1 MNPESVPPRHTEG
14 ASRVLVV
21 EDEPALAKVV
31 ANYLARE
38 GFQVRI
44 ALDGPSAVAAAHEFE
59 PSLVVLDL
67 MLPGFDGMEVC
78 RRIRSFSD
86 AYILML
92 SARGDE
98 SDKVMGLAAGADDYV
113 VKPFGP
119 RELVA
124 RVKALLRRPRASSL
138 MPEPLQT
145 PPGLDIDV
153 LARTV
158 LIDGSLVDLT
168 PTEFELL
175 AALAARPDTA
185 LSRSD
190 IIAAVWG
197 SSWYG
202 DQHIVD
208 VHIRALRRKLG
219 DDASDPRFI
228 RTVRSV
234 GYALRAS

>member
-1 MNPESVPPRHTEG
+1 MSAELRPGEEPG
-14 ASRVLVV
+14 RVLVV
-21 EDEPALAKVV
+21 DDETALAKVV
-31 ANYLARE
+31 ANYLTRE
-38 GFQVRI
+38 GFTVRL
-44 ALDGPSAVAAAHEFE
+44 AHDGPSAVRSVREFE
-59 PSLVVLDL
+59 PALIVLDL

-78 RRIRSFSD
+78 RRIRTFSD

-98 SDKVMGLAAGADDYV
+98 SDKVTGLAAGADDYV

-138 MPEPLQT
+138 LPKVLPT

-158 LIDGSLVDLT
+158 HVDNHPVDLT
-168 PTEFELL
+168 PTEFALL
-175 AALAARPDTA
+175 SALASRPDA
-185 LSRSD
+185 AWSRAE
-190 IIAAVWG
+190 IIASVWG

-208 VHIRALRRKLG
+208 VHVRALRRKLG
-219 DDASDPRFI
+219 DDATDPRFI
-228 RTVRSV
+228 RTVRGV
-234 GYALRAS
+234 GYSLRSS

>member
-1 MNPESVPPRHTEG
+1 MNSESGHSRAEG
-14 ASRVLVV
+14 ADRVLVV

-38 GFQVRI
+38 GFHVRT
-44 ALDGPSAVAAAHEFE
+44 AHDGPTAVAAAHDFE

-98 SDKVMGLAAGADDYV
+98 SDKVAGLAAGADDYV

-138 MPEPLQT
+138 MSEPLPT
-145 PPGLDIDV
+145 PDGLDID
-153 LARTV
+153 LIARTV
-158 LIDGSLVDLT
+158 RVDGAPVELT

-175 AALAARPDTA
+175 TALATRPDAA

-190 IIAAVWG
+190 IITAVWG
-197 SSWYG
+197 SSWFG

-219 DDASDPRFI
+219 DDAADPRFI
-228 RTVRSV
+228 RTVRGM
-234 GYALRAS
+234 GYALRSS

>member
-1 MNPESVPPRHTEG
+1 MNSESGHLRAEG
-14 ASRVLVV
+14 ADRVLVV

-38 GFQVRI
+38 GFHVRI
-44 ALDGPSAVAAAHEFE
+44 AQDGPTAVAAAHDFG

-78 RRIRSFSD
+78 RRIRGFSD

-98 SDKVMGLAAGADDYV
+98 SDKVAGLAAGADDYV

-138 MPEPLQT
+138 MSEPLPT
-145 PPGLDIDV
+145 PDGLDID
-153 LARTV
+153 LIARIV
-158 LIDGSLVDLT
+158 RVDGMPVELT

-175 AALAARPDTA
+175 TALATRPDAA

-190 IIAAVWG
+190 IITAVWG
-197 SSWYG
+197 SSWFG

-219 DDASDPRFI
+219 DDAADPRFI
-228 RTVRSV
+228 RTVRGM
-234 GYALRAS
+234 GYALRSS

>member
-1 MNPESVPPRHTEG
+1 MNSESGHSRAEG
-14 ASRVLVV
+14 ADRVLVV

-38 GFQVRI
+38 GFHVRI
-44 ALDGPSAVAAAHEFE
+44 AHDGPTAVAAAHDFG

-98 SDKVMGLAAGADDYV
+98 SDKVAGLAAGADDYV

-138 MPEPLQT
+138 MPEPLPT
-145 PPGLDIDV
+145 PDGLDID
-153 LARTV
+153 LIARTV
-158 LIDGSLVDLT
+158 RVDRTPVDLT

-175 AALAARPDTA
+175 TALAARPDAA

-190 IIAAVWG
+190 IITAVWG
-197 SSWYG
+197 SSWFG

-219 DDASDPRFI
+219 DDATDPRFI
-228 RTVRSV
+228 RTVRGM
-234 GYALRAS
+234 GYALRSS